1 MPCRDDYPIESTVSQ
16 ETYDAVRADLSR
28 IKKRLDEAT
37 RVGCEIEKLLTEG
50 QNASLSKGAR
60 QWIAAH
66 RVADA
71 KRKKEEEDR
80 ERRDREENERR
91 IKLEKDRLAAL
102 KKLSKEERRILGL
115 PDPA

>member
-1 MPCRDDYPIESTVSQ
+1 MPCHDDYPLGNTVSE

-28 IKKRLDEAT
+28 VKKRLDEAT
-37 RVGCEIEKLLTEG
+37 RVGCEIEKLLTEK
-50 QNASLSKGAR
+50 QQASLSKGAR

-80 ERRDREENERR
+80 ERRDREVAERKA
-91 IKLEKDRLAAL
+91 KLESDRKAAL
-102 KKLSKEERRILGL
+102 NKLTKEERRVLGL